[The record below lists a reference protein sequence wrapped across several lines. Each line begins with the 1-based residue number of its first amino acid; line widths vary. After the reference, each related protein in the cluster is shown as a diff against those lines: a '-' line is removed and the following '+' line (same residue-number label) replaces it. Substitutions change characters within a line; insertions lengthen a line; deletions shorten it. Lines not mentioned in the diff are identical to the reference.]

1 MARFKWLGEAEAVLT
16 EIRTVTG
23 STLHALPEETH
34 EVENVARAQLL
45 DPLIKAV
52 DKDAKA
58 LVAKAKKLLDP
69 SADEPEPD
77 VEDEEDPDD
86 STKEMNP

>member
-45 DPLIKAV
+45 DPLLEAV
-52 DKDAKA
+52 DKEAKA
-58 LVAKAKKLLDP
+58 LVSEAKKLLDGAVP
-69 SADEPEPD
+69 GATDES
-77 VEDEEDPDD
+77 D